1 MLFIGG
7 HYLCQLCNYKTN
19 LKANFQLHCKT
30 DKHLQRLSHVN
41 HIKEGG
47 PANEWKLRFL
57 SSINPVEIR
66 CNSTGFIT
74 NSPHKLQVH
83 VASQEHQAASVL
95 FTHLQKMEA
104 SIAEGK
110 RVYICTLCKFSCSGK
125 TELMAHV
132 RTMKHLQME
141 QIHQLQ
147 KRAEGNISQTEIGDI
162 FQVIESDE
170 SSENPDD
177 EESKGKNFLFLQ
189 GDPNQNFPFQMTITL
204 KISTSDPMLVKPKW
218 VWKVAVFFEKL

>member
-1 MLFIGG
+1 MCLLLALQVSLFIGG

-57 SSINPVEIR
+57 TSINPVELR
-66 CNSTGFIT
+66 CNACDFYT

-83 VASQEHQAASVL
+83 VANQQHQAAAVL

-104 SIAEGK
+104 SIAEEK
-110 RVYICTLCKFSCSGK
+110 RSYNCTLCKFSSSGK
-125 TELMAHV
+125 PALMAHV

-162 FQVIESDE
+162 FQVTESEE
-170 SSENPDD
+170 SSEKSMN
-177 EESKGKNFLFLQ
+177 EESKG
-189 GDPNQNFPFQMTITL
+189 
-204 KISTSDPMLVKPKW
+204 
-218 VWKVAVFFEKL
+218 EH

>member
-1 MLFIGG
+1 MCEIPSYVTGFCYLQVSLFIGG

-57 SSINPVEIR
+57 TSINPVELR
-66 CNSTGFIT
+66 CNACDFYT

-83 VASQEHQAASVL
+83 VANQQHQAAAVL

-104 SIAEGK
+104 SIEEEK
-110 RVYICTLCKFSCSGK
+110 RAYNCTLCKFSSPGK
-125 TELMAHV
+125 PALMGHV

-147 KRAEGNISQTEIGDI
+147 KRAEGNTSHTEIGDI
-162 FQVIESDE
+162 FQVTENEE
-170 SSENPDD
+170 SSEKPNNDD
-177 EESKGKNFLFLQ
+177 PKGKFECMWMIASGNRAA
-189 GDPNQNFPFQMTITL
+189 NCT
-204 KISTSDPMLVKPKW
+204 
-218 VWKVAVFFEKL
+218 VW

>member
-1 MLFIGG
+1 MCLLHALQVSLFIGG

-57 SSINPVEIR
+57 TSINPVELR
-66 CNSTGFIT
+66 CNACDFYT

-83 VASQEHQAASVL
+83 VANQQHQAAAVL

-104 SIAEGK
+104 SIAEEK
-110 RVYICTLCKFSCSGK
+110 RSYNCTLCKFSSSGK
-125 TELMAHV
+125 PALMGHV

-162 FQVIESDE
+162 FQVTESEE
-170 SSENPDD
+170 SSEKSMN
-177 EESKGKNFLFLQ
+177 EESKG
-189 GDPNQNFPFQMTITL
+189 
-204 KISTSDPMLVKPKW
+204 
-218 VWKVAVFFEKL
+218 EH

>member
-1 MLFIGG
+1 MSLFIGG

-47 PANEWKLRFL
+47 PTNEWKLRFL
-57 SSINPVEIR
+57 TSINPVELR
-66 CNSTGFIT
+66 CNACDFYT

-83 VASQEHQAASVL
+83 VSNQQHQAASVL
-95 FTHLQKMEA
+95 FNHLQRMEA
-104 SIAEGK
+104 IILDEEK
-110 RVYICTLCKFSCSGK
+110 RSYNCILCKFASKSKPG
-125 TELMAHV
+125 LMGHV

-147 KRAEGNISQTEIGDI
+147 KRAEGNTSQTEIGDI
-162 FQVIESDE
+162 FQVLEDPIDE
-170 SSENPDD
+170 FNDD
-177 EESKGKNFLFLQ
+177 SKGNYFDIFCRLYIVPKNLKCQRSFSSFYQ
-189 GDPNQNFPFQMTITL
+189 GSEMYL
-204 KISTSDPMLVKPKW
+204 KKEQI
-218 VWKVAVFFEKL
+218 